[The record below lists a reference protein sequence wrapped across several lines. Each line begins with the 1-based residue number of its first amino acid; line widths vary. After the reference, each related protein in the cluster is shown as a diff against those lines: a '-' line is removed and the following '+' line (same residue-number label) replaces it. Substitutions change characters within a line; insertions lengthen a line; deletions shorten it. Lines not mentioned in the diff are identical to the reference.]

1 MYGSSRERAQAR
13 PSGSLSRNV
22 FLFDRGYSLEYITL
36 MAENASGKRTPKEKA
51 GYTVEGHIWVEGAE
65 GTFLGMGRVLL
76 LEKIR
81 EYGSITKAAGSLEMS
96 YRKAWELVESMNRQA
111 GCPLVVATTGGKGG
125 GGAVLT
131 EAGERAIQLF
141 SGLDEEFRKF
151 KERISASVRKGI

>member
-1 MYGSSRERAQAR
+1 MPGS
-13 PSGSLSRNV
+13 
-22 FLFDRGYSLEYITL
+22 
-36 MAENASGKRTPKEKA
+36 ASGKRTPEKRA
-51 GYTVEGHIWVEGAE
+51 GYTVEGHIWVEGME

-81 EYGSITKAAGSLEMS
+81 EYGSITRAAGSLEMS

-111 GCPLVVATTGGKGG
+111 GKPLVVATTGGKGG

-141 SGLDEEFRKF
+141 NELDEEFRHFREKMN
-151 KERISASVRKGI
+151 KAVKNCI